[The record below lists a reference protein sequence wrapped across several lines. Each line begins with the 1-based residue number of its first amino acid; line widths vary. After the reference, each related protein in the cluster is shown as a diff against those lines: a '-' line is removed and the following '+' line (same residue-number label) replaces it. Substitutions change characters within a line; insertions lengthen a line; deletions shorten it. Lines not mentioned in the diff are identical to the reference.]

1 MYYLTVLN
9 FESGLVYQ
17 YDLNKLYFKNVLDNW
32 QSEDFEQFI
41 LDEGFKLKNIEWMS
55 HSDND
60 IIYN

>member
-1 MYYLTVLN
+1 MYYLTILN

-41 LDEGFKLKNIEWMS
+41 LDEGFNLKNIEWMS